1 VSPNLHIALL
11 LNSKS
16 RDVKPNLYS
25 TAESGGKSD
34 NANRP
39 AEIVAGIAALAT
51 SPNIASEAAP
61 WRKM

>member
-1 VSPNLHIALL
+1 L

-25 TAESGGKSD
+25 TAESGGKSE
-34 NANRP
+34 NANRR
-39 AEIVAGIAALAT
+39 AEIAAGIVALAT
-51 SPNIASEAAP
+51 SPNLASKTAP